1 MAAAAARLVTCTT
14 GLGPKTPLP
23 RRGDAQPSLGLG
35 RGVSR
40 REPRPSP
47 FGRRPAS
54 WRGYWPGGPAFR
66 RPRPW
71 VCRPDP
77 RVPWLGLPL
86 RTTSVVFKCCKTDD
100 FSPTTV
106 MWNRYF
112 VFYLLLLSAFTSQ
125 TVSAQRKKGPKPNL
139 LAKKSDVQDSIC
151 FIDIVFIVDSSESS
165 KIVLFDKQ
173 KDFVDSLSD
182 KIFRLTPGRSVEY
195 DIKLAALQFSSSV
208 QIDPP
213 FSSWKDVQT
222 FKQKVKSMNL
232 IGQGTFSYYA
242 ISNATRLLKREG
254 RKGSVKV
261 ALLMTDGIDHPK
273 NPDVQSISDDARI
286 SGISFITIGL
296 STVVNEAK
304 LRLISGDSS
313 SEPIL
318 LLSDPTLVDKIQDHL
333 ETLFEKKCERKI
345 CECEKGDPGDP
356 GNPGT
361 HGNPGIKGERGPK
374 GNPGD
379 AQKGEAGERGPGGI
393 PGYKGDKGERGECG
407 KPGIKGDKGS
417 PGPYGAKGPR
427 GIQGISGPP
436 GDPGPKGFQGNKG
449 EPGPPGP
456 YGSPGIPGIG
466 QQGIKGERGQEGR
479 PGAPGPIGVGEPGQP
494 GPRGPEGVPGEKGLP
509 GEGFPGPK
517 GEKGSEG
524 PSGPQGLQGLS
535 IKGDK
540 GDLGPMGPQ
549 GPMGIPGI
557 GSQGE
562 QGIQGPIGPPGPQGP
577 LGQGLPGSKG
587 EVGQMGP
594 TGPRG
599 PVGIGVQGPKGD
611 EGKKGS
617 KGNQGQ
623 RGLPGPG
630 GVKGEPGIMGPF
642 GMPGTSIPG
651 PPGPKGDRGG
661 PGMPGFKGEPGL
673 SIRGPKGV
681 QGPQGPVGAPGLKGD
696 GYPGVPGPRGLPGP
710 PGPMGLR
717 GVGDTGAKGEPGV
730 RGPPGPSGPRG
741 IGTQGPKGDTGQ
753 KGLPGPPGPRG
764 YGSQGSKGEQG
775 PQGFPGPKGT
785 MGYGLPGQKGE
796 HGDQGDVGKKG
807 DKGEIGEPGSP
818 GIQGL
823 QGPKGDLGLTKE
835 EIIKLITEICG
846 CGPKCKETPL
856 ELVFVIDSSE
866 SVGPENFQIIKNF
879 VKTMADRVALDLA
892 TARIG
897 IINYSHKVEKVAN
910 LKQFSSK
917 DDFKLAVDNMQYL
930 GEGTYTATAL
940 QAANDMFKDARPGVK
955 KVALV
960 ITDGQTDYRDKEKLT
975 QVVKNVSDTNVE
987 IFVIGVVKKND
998 PNFEIFHKEMNL
1010 IASDPEHVYQF
1021 DDFFTLQDTLKQK
1034 LFQKICEDFDSYLLQ
1049 IFGSSS
1055 LQPGFGMSGEELNES
1070 TPETQKEI
1078 SESLSV
1084 TRDQDEE
1091 NEVPEPTWADAVP
1104 ATTSSEATTAP
1115 RPLLSSPVVGAED
1128 PRCLEAL
1135 KPGNCGEYVV
1145 RWYYDKQV
1153 NSCARFW
1160 FSGCNGSGNRFNS
1173 EKECQETCIQG

>member
-1 MAAAAARLVTCTT
+1 
-14 GLGPKTPLP
+14 
-23 RRGDAQPSLGLG
+23 
-35 RGVSR
+35 
-40 REPRPSP
+40 
-47 FGRRPAS
+47 
-54 WRGYWPGGPAFR
+54 
-66 RPRPW
+66 
-71 VCRPDP
+71 
-77 RVPWLGLPL
+77 
-86 RTTSVVFKCCKTDD
+86 
-100 FSPTTV
+100 
-106 MWNRYF
+106 MWNRNF
-112 VFYLLLLSAFTSQ
+112 VFCLLLLPAFMSQ
-125 TVSAQRKKGPKPNL
+125 TAYGQRKKTPKPNL
-139 LAKKSDVQDSIC
+139 LARKYDLQDSTC

-182 KIFRLTPGRSVEY
+182 KIFQMTPGQSLKY

-213 FSSWKDVQT
+213 FSSWKDLQT
-222 FKQKVKSMNL
+222 FKQRAKSMTL

-254 RKGSVKV
+254 RKGGVKV

-273 NPDVQSISDDARI
+273 NPDVQSISEEARI
-286 SGISFITIGL
+286 SGISFITVGL
-296 STVVNEAK
+296 SEVVNEAK

-318 LLSDPTLVDKIQDHL
+318 LLSDPALVDKIHDHL
-333 ETLFEKKCERKI
+333 DTLFEKKCERKI

-356 GNPGT
+356 GPPGT
-361 HGNPGIKGERGPK
+361 HGNPGIKGERGQK

-379 AQKGEAGERGPGGI
+379 AQKGETGERGPGGI

-417 PGPYGAKGPR
+417 PGPYGPKGPR
-427 GIQGISGPP
+427 GLQGISGPP

-456 YGSPGIPGIG
+456 YGPPGAPGIG

-479 PGAPGPIGVGEPGQP
+479 LGAPGPIGVGEPGQP
-494 GPRGPEGVPGEKGLP
+494 GPRGPEGAPGERGSP

-524 PSGPQGLQGLS
+524 PIGPQGLQGLS

-540 GDLGPMGPQ
+540 GDLGPVGPQ
-549 GPMGIPGI
+549 GPMGMPGI

-562 QGIQGPIGPPGPQGP
+562 QGIQGPVGPPGPQGP
-577 LGQGLPGSKG
+577 PGQGSPGSKG

-599 PVGIGVQGPKGD
+599 PVGVGIQGPKGEPGSIGLPGQPGVPGEDGAAGRKGEAGLPGTRGPEGPPGKGQPGSKGD

-623 RGLPGPG
+623 RGFPGPEG
-630 GVKGEPGIMGPF
+630 PKGEPGIMGPF
-642 GMPGTSIPG
+642 GMPGASIPG
-651 PPGPKGDRGG
+651 PSGPKGDRGG

-673 SIRGPKGV
+673 SIRGPKGA
-681 QGPQGPVGAPGLKGD
+681 QGPRGPVGAPGLKGD
-696 GYPGVPGPRGLPGP
+696 GYPGVAGPRGLPGP

-741 IGTQGPKGDTGQ
+741 IGTQGPKGDIGQ
-753 KGLPGPPGPRG
+753 KGLPGPPGPPG
-764 YGSQGSKGEQG
+764 YGSQGIKGEQG
-775 PQGFPGPKGT
+775 PRGFPGPKGT
-785 MGYGLPGQKGE
+785 MGLGLSGQKGE
-796 HGDQGDVGKKG
+796 HGERGDTGKKG
-807 DKGEIGEPGSP
+807 DKGEIGEPGAP
-818 GIQGL
+818 GMQGL
-823 QGPKGDLGLTKE
+823 QGPKGDQGLTKE
-835 EIIKLITEICG
+835 EIIKLIIEICG

-856 ELVFVIDSSE
+856 ELLFVIDSSE

-879 VKTMADRVALDLA
+879 VKTLADRVAVDLA

-897 IINYSHKVEKVAN
+897 IINYSHKVEMVAN

-960 ITDGQTDYRDKEKLT
+960 ITDGQTDSRDKRKLT
-975 QVVKNVSDTNVE
+975 EVVKNANDANVE

-998 PNFEIFHKEMNL
+998 PNFEIFRKEMIL
-1010 IASDPEHVYQF
+1010 IATDPEHVYQF
-1021 DDFFTLQDTLKQK
+1021 DDFFTLQDTLKKK
-1034 LFQKICEDFDSYLLQ
+1034 LFTKICEDFDSYLVQ

-1055 LQPGFGMSGEELNES
+1055 RQPGLGISEEELGEP
-1070 TPETQKEI
+1070 TPEPQKEI
-1078 SESLSV
+1078 SESPSV
-1084 TRDQDEE
+1084 PGEQDEE
-1091 NEVPEPTWADAVP
+1091 NEPPEPTWTDGLS
-1104 ATTSSEATTAP
+1104 ATLPSEAATPHGPA
-1115 RPLLSSPVVGAED
+1115 LSTPEGRAEGVESRTPTPVAISQPENLVYKD

-1173 EKECQETCIQG
+1173 EKECQEICIQG

>member
-1 MAAAAARLVTCTT
+1 
-14 GLGPKTPLP
+14 
-23 RRGDAQPSLGLG
+23 
-35 RGVSR
+35 
-40 REPRPSP
+40 
-47 FGRRPAS
+47 
-54 WRGYWPGGPAFR
+54 
-66 RPRPW
+66 
-71 VCRPDP
+71 
-77 RVPWLGLPL
+77 
-86 RTTSVVFKCCKTDD
+86 
-100 FSPTTV
+100 

-125 TVSAQRKKGPKPNL
+125 TVSGQRKKGPKPNL
-139 LAKKSDVQDSIC
+139 LARKSDVQDSIC

-182 KIFRLTPGRSVEY
+182 KIFRLTPRRSVEY

-213 FSSWKDVQT
+213 FSSWKDLQT

-242 ISNATRLLKREG
+242 ISNATKLLKREG

-313 SEPIL
+313 NEPIL

-494 GPRGPEGVPGEKGLP
+494 GPRGPEGVPGERGLP

-524 PSGPQGLQGLS
+524 PTGPQGLQGLS

-540 GDLGPMGPQ
+540 GDLGPVGPQ

-577 LGQGLPGSKG
+577 PGQGLPGSKG
-587 EVGQMGP
+587 ELGQMGP

-599 PVGIGVQGPKGD
+599 PVGIGVQGP
-611 EGKKGS
+611 
-617 KGNQGQ
+617 
-623 RGLPGPG
+623 
-630 GVKGEPGIMGPF
+630 KGEPGIMGPF

-651 PPGPKGDRGG
+651 PPGPKGERGG

-696 GYPGVPGPRGLPGP
+696 GYPGVPGPRGSPGP

-764 YGSQGSKGEQG
+764 YGSQGIKGEQG

-879 VKTMADRVALDLA
+879 VKIMADRVALDLA

-897 IINYSHKVEKVAN
+897 VINYSHKVEKVAN

-960 ITDGQTDYRDKEKLT
+960 ITDGQTDSRDKEKLT
-975 QVVKNVSDTNVE
+975 EVVKNVSDTNVE

-1010 IASDPEHVYQF
+1010 IATDPEHVYQF

-1055 LQPGFGMSGEELNES
+1055 LQPGFGMSGEELSES

-1091 NEVPEPTWADAVP
+1091 NQAPEPTWTDAVP
-1104 ATTSSEATTAP
+1104 ATTSSEATITP

>member
-1 MAAAAARLVTCTT
+1 M
-14 GLGPKTPLP
+14 
-23 RRGDAQPSLGLG
+23 
-35 RGVSR
+35 SR
-40 REPRPSP
+40 
-47 FGRRPAS
+47 
-54 WRGYWPGGPAFR
+54 
-66 RPRPW
+66 
-71 VCRPDP
+71 
-77 RVPWLGLPL
+77 
-86 RTTSVVFKCCKTDD
+86 
-100 FSPTTV
+100 
-106 MWNRYF
+106 
-112 VFYLLLLSAFTSQ
+112 
-125 TVSAQRKKGPKPNL
+125 
-139 LAKKSDVQDSIC
+139 
-151 FIDIVFIVDSSESS
+151 
-165 KIVLFDKQ
+165 

-182 KIFRLTPGRSVEY
+182 KIFRLTPRRSVEY

-213 FSSWKDVQT
+213 FSSWKDLQT

-232 IGQGTFSYYA
+232 IGQ
-242 ISNATRLLKREG
+242 
-254 RKGSVKV
+254 
-261 ALLMTDGIDHPK
+261 
-273 NPDVQSISDDARI
+273 
-286 SGISFITIGL
+286 
-296 STVVNEAK
+296 VNEAK

-313 SEPIL
+313 NEPIL

-494 GPRGPEGVPGEKGLP
+494 GPRGPEGVPGERGLP

-524 PSGPQGLQGLS
+524 PTGPQGLQGLS

-540 GDLGPMGPQ
+540 GDLGPVGPQ

-577 LGQGLPGSKG
+577 PGQGLPGSKG
-587 EVGQMGP
+587 ELGQMGP

-623 RGLPGPG
+623 RGLPGPEG
-630 GVKGEPGIMGPF
+630 AKGEPGIMGPF

-651 PPGPKGDRGG
+651 PPGPKGERGG

-696 GYPGVPGPRGLPGP
+696 GYPGVPGPRGSPGP

-764 YGSQGSKGEQG
+764 YGSQGIKGEQG

-879 VKTMADRVALDLA
+879 VKIMADRVALDLA

-897 IINYSHKVEKVAN
+897 VINYSHKVEKVAN

-960 ITDGQTDYRDKEKLT
+960 ITDGQTDSRDKEKLT
-975 QVVKNVSDTNVE
+975 EVVKNVSDTNVE

-1010 IASDPEHVYQF
+1010 IATDPEHVYQF

-1055 LQPGFGMSGEELNES
+1055 LQPGFGMSGEELSES

-1091 NEVPEPTWADAVP
+1091 NQAPEPTWTDAVP
-1104 ATTSSEATTAP
+1104 ATTSSEATITP